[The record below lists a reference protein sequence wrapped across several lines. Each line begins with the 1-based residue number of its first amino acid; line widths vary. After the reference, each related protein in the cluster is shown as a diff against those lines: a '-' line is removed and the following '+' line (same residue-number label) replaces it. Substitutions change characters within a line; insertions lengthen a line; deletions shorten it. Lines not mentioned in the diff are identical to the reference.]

1 MTKRNSLRALGLSAA
16 IIVGAGGSIAASP
29 AFAAPEVLPTAGAE
43 FKTFENEAF
52 EAGAAGV
59 GTNAAGEVVLAVDET
74 SDSVTAVEEV
84 VGDATNVKYIMLN
97 GPIEAAKQ
105 DEAVGGSGYMIPKGG
120 AGYGLCSLAFSAW
133 TPKGDDAFITA
144 GHCGEVGENVKRS
157 QPASDV
163 EFEGGEQDEMT
174 RDDYLPVAWDDLGKF
189 TNSQFGAK
197 DPYADDEKTATDV
210 ATIDKTNNKLKALP
224 AVTKWGAAAKDG
236 NDLAADATVIKSV
249 GKAKAGQ
256 TVLKSG
262 RTTGLTDG
270 EVLGDMVFG
279 VADPDNPDDPDAARY
294 VKGFMATHTMRQGD
308 SGGAWFNEKG
318 EALGISSAISIG
330 KECSAPGQCTP
341 GTHDYSFVADLEHA
355 VNQTPDYEVKLY
367 VNAPG
372 EPKAAAAGSGSAKAG
387 SAQLPKP
394 AAADEYKIDATP
406 GQKIEGSIEKDA
418 TIKAVEGTEA
428 PKDLTSK
435 DGMYSF
441 SAPEQPGTYTYKL
454 QARKGKFN
462 VSDPITIVVTVKA
475 EPTEDPTQDPTE
487 DPTQDPTEEPTQ
499 DPTEEPTQDPTEDP
513 SDDPAERALSID
525 PENIKATDFVK
536 KDAVTI
542 AASGCTPG
550 TEANLEVKPRGSN
563 VTGHT
568 DTATVDEDGNVGFSV
583 YGENADM
590 PNAYIG
596 DYDVTVSC
604 DGGDDLTGTFTVT
617 EAGGKDDDGK
627 GGDDKKDDN
636 KDLPRTGS
644 EALGSLGAAA
654 ALIAGGAGLYVL
666 ARRRKN

>member
-16 IIVGAGGSIAASP
+16 IIVGAGGSLAASP
-29 AFAAPEVLPTAGAE
+29 AFAAPEALPTAGAA
-43 FKTFENEAF
+43 FKKFEDRAF
-52 EAGAAGV
+52 DAGAAGV

-74 SDSVTAVEEV
+74 SDSVAAVEEV
-84 VGDATNVKYIMLN
+84 VGDATNVKYIMLD

-105 DEAVGGSGYMIPKGG
+105 DEVVGGSGYMIPQGNELF
-120 AGYGLCSLAFSAW
+120 GLCSLAFSAW
-133 TPKGDDAFITA
+133 TPSGDDAFITA

-163 EFEGGEQDEMT
+163 EFTGSETDEM
-174 RDDYLPVAWDDLGKF
+174 DSNDYKPEVMDDLGSF

-197 DPYADDEKTATDV
+197 DPYANDATTATDV
-210 ATIDKTNNKLKALP
+210 ATIDKTNDELKALP
-224 AVTKWGAAAKDG
+224 AVTKWGAAAKNGD
-236 NDLAADATVIKSV
+236 DLAADATVIKSV
-249 GKAKAGQ
+249 GKAKAKE

-262 RTTGLTDG
+262 RTTGLTAG

-279 VADPDNPDDPDAARY
+279 VADPDNPDAPRY

-318 EALGISSAISIG
+318 EALGISSAVAVA
-330 KECSAPGQCTP
+330 KECNAEGKCTP

-355 VNQTPDYEVKLY
+355 VNQTPGYEVKLH
-367 VNAPG
+367 VDAPTIKDVTVKPG
-372 EPKAAAAGSGSAKAG
+372 ETVSGTTE
-387 SAQLPKP
+387 P
-394 AAADEYKIDATP
+394 DAEP
-406 GQKIEGSIEKDA
+406 VLVNGEPENLK
-418 TIKAVEGTEA
+418 TE
-428 PKDLTSK
+428 
-435 DGMYSF
+435 
-441 SAPEQPGTYTYKL
+441 
-454 QARKGKFN
+454 KGKFSFTAPEKAGTYEYSFVAKKGKYN
-462 VSDPITIVVTVKA
+462 TSKPTKVTVTVEA
-475 EPTEDPTQDPTE
+475 GATPPPTRTDDPTTDPTD
-487 DPTQDPTEEPTQ
+487 DPTA
-499 DPTEEPTQDPTEDP
+499 TEDP
-513 SDDPAERALSID
+513 SDDPTATDEPSDDPVKRALAID

-536 KDAVTI
+536 KDAVEILAT
-542 AASGCTPG
+542 GCTPG
-550 TEANLEVKPRGSN
+550 TEASLEVKPRGSN

-654 ALIAGGAGLYVL
+654 ALIAGGTGLYVL

>member
-16 IIVGAGGSIAASP
+16 IIVGAGGSLAASP
-29 AFAAPEVLPTAGAE
+29 AFAAPEALPTAGAA
-43 FKTFENEAF
+43 FKKFEDRAF
-52 EAGAAGV
+52 DAGAAGV

-74 SDSVTAVEEV
+74 SDSVAAVEEV
-84 VGDATNVKYIMLN
+84 VGDATNVKYIMLD

-105 DEAVGGSGYMIPKGG
+105 DEVVGGSGYMIPKGG
-120 AGYGLCSLAFSAW
+120 GGFGLCSLAFSAW
-133 TPKGDDAFITA
+133 TPDGDDAFLTA

-157 QPASDV
+157 KPASDV
-163 EFEGGEQDEMT
+163 EFKGGEHDEMT
-174 RDDYLPVAWDDLGKF
+174 QGDYHAVVWDDLGSF

-197 DPYADDEKTATDV
+197 DPYANDATTATDV
-210 ATIDKTNNKLKALP
+210 ATIDKTNDELKALP

-249 GKAKAGQ
+249 GKAQPNAK
-256 TVLKSG
+256 VLKSG
-262 RTTGLTDG
+262 RTTGLTEG
-270 EVLGDMVFG
+270 EVMGDLFFKVQ
-279 VADPDNPDDPDAARY
+279 DPKNPDKTRL
-294 VKGFMATHTMRQGD
+294 VKGFIATNTLRQGD
-308 SGGAWFNEKG
+308 SGGAWFNAQG
-318 EALGISSAISIG
+318 EALGISSAVAVAQECNAEG
-330 KECSAPGQCTP
+330 KCKAGEK
-341 GTHDYSFVADLEHA
+341 DYSFVADLEHA
-355 VNQTPDYEVKLY
+355 VNQMPGYEVKLH
-367 VNAPG
+367 VDAP
-372 EPKAAAAGSGSAKAG
+372 
-387 SAQLPKP
+387 
-394 AAADEYKIDATP
+394 
-406 GQKIEGSIEKDA
+406 
-418 TIKAVEGTEA
+418 TIK
-428 PKDLTSK
+428 D
-435 DGMYSF
+435 
-441 SAPEQPGTYTYKL
+441 
-454 QARKGKFN
+454 
-462 VSDPITIVVTVKA
+462 VTVKPGETVSGTTEPDA
-475 EPTEDPTQDPTE
+475 EPVLVNGAPENLKTEKGKISFTAPEKTGTYEYSFVAKKGNYNTSKPTKVTVTVEAGATPSPTPTE
-487 DPTQDPTEEPTQ
+487 EPTQDPTEEPTQ

>member
-16 IIVGAGGSIAASP
+16 IIVGAGGSLAASP
-29 AFAAPEVLPTAGAE
+29 AFAAKPAAPTGGPAYEE
-43 FKTFENEAF
+43 FSSDLMAKNV
-52 EAGAAGV
+52 AGV
-59 GTNAAGEVVLAVDET
+59 GPGGDGKLIVMIDA
-74 SDSVTAVEEV
+74 SDSRQKDLAKLDTEYSNVEVIEL
-84 VGDATNVKYIMLN
+84 D
-97 GPIEAAKQ
+97 GPIRPVS
-105 DEAVGGSGYMIPKGG
+105 DRDVVGG
-120 AGYGLCSLAFSAW
+120 AGYYSNSSGTADDIVSGCSFGFAGWSP
-133 TPKGDDAFITA
+133 TGEESVITA
-144 GHCGEVGENVKRS
+144 GHCHSTAQGTYDNVGLTDPKKDNDGTGGFDPEPLHAGEM
-157 QPASDV
+157 
-163 EFEGGEQDEMT
+163 F
-174 RDDYLPVAWDDLGKF
+174 GKF
-189 TNSQFGAK
+189 AFSQWGGK
-197 DPYADDEKTATDV
+197 SDPYAGEDDPTVTDI
-210 ATIDKTNNKLKALP
+210 AAIGKTNDEYTLKPEVTDWTTQDGGDLSQSTTKITSVRSAEP
-224 AVTKWGAAAKDG
+224 NMAVKR
-236 NDLAADATVIKSV
+236 
-249 GKAKAGQ
+249 
-256 TVLKSG
+256 SG
-262 RTTGLTDG
+262 RTTGMTEGTTLTDATYK
-270 EVLGDMVFG
+270 FK
-279 VADPDNPDDPDAARY
+279 VADDPDGEGPEEPKIRWVTGFAATN
-294 VKGFMATHTMRQGD
+294 KMLPGD
-308 SGGAWFNEKG
+308 SGGPWFTDDG
-318 EALGISSAISIG
+318 AAVGISSAIASS
-330 KECSAPGQCTP
+330 EEYE
-341 GTHDYSFVADLEHA
+341 HLSFVTDINHGLE
-355 VNQTPDYEVKLY
+355 QSGGYEVRLH
-367 VNAPG
+367 VEAPG
-372 EPKAAAAGSGSAKAG
+372 EPKVVAGSGSAKAG
-387 SAQLPKP
+387 SAQTPKP
-394 AAADEYKIDATP
+394 TAADEYKIDATP

-475 EPTEDPTQDPTE
+475 EPTEDPTQDPTA
-487 DPTQDPTEEPTQ
+487 EPTQ
-499 DPTEEPTQDPTEDP
+499 DPTAEPTQDPTEDP

-666 ARRRKN
+666 ARRRKD

>member
-133 TPKGDDAFITA
+133 TPSGDDAFITA

-157 QPASDV
+157 KPASDV
-163 EFEGGEQDEMT
+163 EFTGRETDEM
-174 RDDYLPVAWDDLGKF
+174 DSNDYKATVMDDLGSF

-224 AVTKWGAAAKDG
+224 AVTKWGAAAEDG

-279 VADPDNPDDPDAARY
+279 VGDPNYPNDTTKLRY

-330 KECSAPGQCTP
+330 QECEAPGKCED
-341 GTHDYSFVADLEHA
+341 GEHDYSFVADLEHA
-355 VNQTPDYEVKLY
+355 VNQTPGYEVKLH
-367 VNAPG
+367 VDAPKIENVTVKPG
-372 EPKAAAAGSGSAKAG
+372 ETVSGTTESNAKAAAAG
-387 SAQLPKP
+387 
-394 AAADEYKIDATP
+394 D
-406 GQKIEGSIEKDA
+406 
-418 TIKAVEGTEA
+418 
-428 PKDLTSK
+428 
-435 DGMYSF
+435 
-441 SAPEQPGTYTYKL
+441 APEG
-454 QARKGKFN
+454 F
-462 VSDPITIVVTVKA
+462 KA
-475 EPTEDPTQDPTE
+475 EPGKFSFTAPDKAGEYEYAFIAQKGKHNRSEATTVKVTVDGNASPSPTSTPSPTAT
-487 DPTQDPTEEPTQ
+487 DEPTA
-499 DPTEEPTQDPTEDP
+499 TPTEDP

-568 DTATVDEDGNVGFSV
+568 DTATVDKDGNVGFSV

-604 DGGDDLTGTFTVT
+604 DSGDDLTGSFTVT

>member
-133 TPKGDDAFITA
+133 TPSGDDAFITA

-157 QPASDV
+157 KPASDV
-163 EFEGGEQDEMT
+163 EFTGRETDEM
-174 RDDYLPVAWDDLGKF
+174 DSKDYKATVMDDLGSF

-279 VADPDNPDDPDAARY
+279 VGDPNYPNDTTKLRY

-330 KECSAPGQCTP
+330 QECEAPGKCED
-341 GTHDYSFVADLEHA
+341 GEHDYSFVADLEHA
-355 VNQTPDYEVKLY
+355 VNQTPGYEVKLH

-418 TIKAVEGTEA
+418 TIEAVKGTEA
-428 PKDLTSK
+428 PKGLTSK

-441 SAPEQPGTYTYKL
+441 SAPDQPGTYTYKL
-454 QARKGKFN
+454 QARKGNFN

-475 EPTEDPTQDPTE
+475 EPTEE
-487 DPTQDPTEEPTQ
+487 PTQDPTEEPTQ

-590 PNAYIG
+590 PNAYVG

-604 DGGDDLTGTFTVT
+604 DGGDDLTGSFTVT
-617 EAGGKDDDGK
+617 KTGGKDDDGK
-627 GGDDKKDDN
+627 GGDDKKGDN
-636 KDLPRTGS
+636 KNLPRTGS

>member
-1 MTKRNSLRALGLSAA
+1 MPKRNSLRALGLSAA
-16 IIVGAGGSIAASP
+16 LIVGAGGSLVASP
-29 AFAAPEVLPTAGAE
+29 AFAAPEALPTAGAE

-59 GTNAAGEVVLAVDET
+59 GTNAAGEVVLAVDGT
-74 SDSVTAVEEV
+74 SDNVTAVEEV

-105 DEAVGGSGYMIPKGG
+105 DEVVGGSGYMIPKGG

-174 RDDYLPVAWDDLGKF
+174 QEDYHPEQWADLGKF

-236 NDLAADATVIKSV
+236 DDLAADATVIKSV

-318 EALGISSAISIG
+318 EALGISSAVAVAQ
-330 KECSAPGQCTP
+330 ECNAEGECKPGEK
-341 GTHDYSFVADLEHA
+341 DYSFVADLEHA
-355 VNQTPDYEVKLY
+355 VNQMPGYEVKLH
-367 VNAPG
+367 VDAPTIKDVTVKPG
-372 EPKAAAAGSGSAKAG
+372 ETVSGTTE
-387 SAQLPKP
+387 P
-394 AAADEYKIDATP
+394 DAEP
-406 GQKIEGSIEKDA
+406 
-418 TIKAVEGTEA
+418 V
-428 PKDLTSK
+428 LV
-435 DGMYSF
+435 DG
-441 SAPEQPGTYTYKL
+441 APENLKTE
-454 QARKGKFN
+454 KGKFSFTAPEKAGTYPYSFVAKKGKYN
-462 VSDPITIVVTVKA
+462 ISKPTKVTVTVEA
-475 EPTEDPTQDPTE
+475 GATPSPT
-487 DPTQDPTEEPTQ
+487 PTEEPTQ

-550 TEANLEVKPRGSN
+550 TKANLEVKPRGSN

-604 DGGDDLTGTFTVT
+604 DSGDDLTGSFTVT

>member
-16 IIVGAGGSIAASP
+16 IIVGAGGSLAASP
-29 AFAAPEVLPTAGAE
+29 AFAAKPAAPTGGPAYEE
-43 FKTFENEAF
+43 FSSDLMAKNV
-52 EAGAAGV
+52 AGV
-59 GTNAAGEVVLAVDET
+59 GPGGDGKLIVMIDA
-74 SDSVTAVEEV
+74 SDSRQKDLAKLDTEYSNVEVIEL
-84 VGDATNVKYIMLN
+84 D
-97 GPIEAAKQ
+97 GPIRPVS
-105 DEAVGGSGYMIPKGG
+105 DRDVVGG
-120 AGYGLCSLAFSAW
+120 AGYYSNSSGTADEIASGCSFGFAGWSP
-133 TPKGDDAFITA
+133 TGEESVITA
-144 GHCGEVGENVKRS
+144 GHCRETAGGTHDHVGVTDPTKDNDGTEVFNPSPLHKGEM
-157 QPASDV
+157 
-163 EFEGGEQDEMT
+163 F
-174 RDDYLPVAWDDLGKF
+174 GKF
-189 TNSQFGAK
+189 TFSQWGGK
-197 DPYADDEKTATDV
+197 SDPYAGEDDPTVTDI
-210 ATIDKTNNKLKALP
+210 AAIAKTNDEYKLKPEVTDWTTQDSGDLSQSTTTITSVRSAEP
-224 AVTKWGAAAKDG
+224 NMAVKR
-236 NDLAADATVIKSV
+236 
-249 GKAKAGQ
+249 
-256 TVLKSG
+256 SG
-262 RTTGLTDG
+262 RTTGMTDGTTLTDAKYK
-270 EVLGDMVFG
+270 FQ
-279 VADPDNPDDPDAARY
+279 VADGPDPDGEGPEKPKIRWVTGFAATNEM
-294 VKGFMATHTMRQGD
+294 KPGD
-308 SGGAWFNEKG
+308 SGGPWFTDDG
-318 EALGISSAISIG
+318 AAVGISSAIASSDQY
-330 KECSAPGQCTP
+330 E
-341 GTHDYSFVADLEHA
+341 HLSFVTDINHGLE
-355 VNQTPDYEVKLY
+355 QSGGYEVRLH
-367 VNAPG
+367 VEAPG
-372 EPKAAAAGSGSAKAG
+372 EPKVVAGSGASTTAKAG
-387 SAQLPKP
+387 GP
-394 AAADEYKIDATP
+394 AAAPAEYKIEATP

-418 TIKAVEGTEA
+418 TIEAVEGTEA
-428 PKDLTSK
+428 PKDLASK
-435 DGMYSF
+435 DGTYSF

-462 VSDPITIVVTVKA
+462 VSDPITIIVTVKE
-475 EPTEDPTQDPTE
+475 EPTAEPTQDPTAE
-487 DPTQDPTEEPTQ
+487 PTQDPTAEPTQ
-499 DPTEEPTQDPTEDP
+499 DPTEEPSEDPTEDP